1 VDIHPAIVKL
11 VDDVEQSV
19 NRKFRY
25 REEMESLFEFTR
37 EGSRKQAIE
46 DILFHAKFVTNA
58 AAVLART
65 GMNSEETGKL
75 AAEFQVN
82 TEKVMALLKAVVKEA
97 PEDMK
102 KSFAETMFPQTQ
114 EGMNNFIALL
124 KELACFKNY
133 AIDHQGIL

>member
-11 VDDVEQSV
+11 VDDVEKSV
-19 NRKFRY
+19 NRKFQY
-25 REEMESLFEFTR
+25 RKEMESLFEFTR
-37 EGSRKQAIE
+37 EGSRRQAIE
-46 DILFHAKFVTNA
+46 DILFYAKFVTNA

-75 AAEFQVN
+75 AVEFQTN
-82 TEKVMALLKAVVKEA
+82 TEKVMALLKTVVKEA

-102 KSFAETMFPQTQ
+102 KSFVETFFLQTQ

-124 KELACFKNY
+124 KELTCFKNY
-133 AIDHQGIL
+133 AIDHQGIV